1 MPNADVYLRVVGD
14 LEGLAGAVDENIALL
29 PDVQAERTALSQSL
43 TKLKTLKDRQISLTA
58 ARQETTQ
65 ELKKALVEGR
75 QVAEKIR
82 DAVKFKIG
90 RRNERL
96 VQFNIAP
103 LRKRTRKPAAIEKKE
118 PPVETP
124 DVKK

>member
-1 MPNADVYLRVVGD
+1 MPNADVFFRVVGD
-14 LEGLAGAVDENIALL
+14 LEGLAGAVDENMAIL
-29 PDVQAERTALSQSL
+29 PDVKTERTALSESL
-43 TKLKTLKDRQISLTA
+43 TKIKALKERQISLTA

-65 ELKKALVEGR
+65 QLLKALAEGR
-75 QVAEKIR
+75 QVAERLR

-103 LRKRTRKPAAIEKKE
+103 LRRRSRKPVVVEKE
-118 PPVETP
+118 MPPVVTP